1 MKPGGL
7 ALTFHLHPGWNP
19 EKQIQ
24 RDFTESTVA
33 KKYDLM
39 HWMVF
44 AVMSINQSINKMII
58 YIRKWVLCSCSLF
71 MLAHKL
77 TSYHIGIVL
86 ESVSYIQVMNYV
98 SAAVVGVAPGHG
110 GTDRAHL

>member
-7 ALTFHLHPGWNP
+7 ALTFHLHPDWNP

-44 AVMSINQSINKMII
+44 AVMSINQSINQQNDNLYKKMG
-58 YIRKWVLCSCSLF
+58 SLF
-71 MLAHKL
+71 MF
-77 TSYHIGIVL
+77 IVHAC
-86 ESVSYIQVMNYV
+86 S
-98 SAAVVGVAPGHG
+98 
-110 GTDRAHL
+110 